1 MFNVPRTQLVL
12 LPYYSR
18 LTAILSQYMKDV
30 GTSLVAMVCIYIYI
44 PYNDSLVFLLLISIA

>member
-12 LPYYSR
+12 LPYYAR

-30 GTSLVAMVCIYIYI
+30 GTTLVAMVGIPPISSVHSSLSLILIY
-44 PYNDSLVFLLLISIA
+44 